1 MPGAMPDRLP
11 ETAPKPDFDAR
22 SIAKNLLRTV
32 RAGALATI
40 DRNTGHPFA
49 SLVNVATDSDGSPLI
64 LPSRLSSHTANL
76 EADSRASV
84 LLATVGKGDPL
95 AHPRLTVFGRFVH
108 IARNAAEEG
117 AMRRRFLAR
126 HPKADLYVGFADFA
140 VWRLAMESAHLVAG
154 FGRATNLA
162 AADFMTD
169 VSDAADLLDAEVRAV
184 AHINNDHADA
194 VTLYA
199 TKLLGA
205 EPGPWQVTGLDPDG
219 LDLACGDT
227 VLRLDFPQRI
237 TSTARLR
244 EVLVDLANRARGS

>member
-1 MPGAMPDRLP
+1 
-11 ETAPKPDFDAR
+11 
-22 SIAKNLLRTV
+22 
-32 RAGALATI
+32 
-40 DRNTGHPFA
+40 
-49 SLVNVATDSDGSPLI
+49 
-64 LPSRLSSHTANL
+64 
-76 EADSRASV
+76 
-84 LLATVGKGDPL
+84 
-95 AHPRLTVFGRFVH
+95 
-108 IARNAAEEG
+108 
-117 AMRRRFLAR
+117 MRRRFLAR

-169 VSDAADLLDAEVRAV
+169 VSDAGDLIDAEVRAV